1 MKKLKL
7 QLDALAVESFS
18 TDSFPADAAGTVR
31 GNAGTRNQDTCQESC
46 FGTCDYTCRYTCKCV
61 FTEPQVT
68 CLQPCITLPPDTTEP
83 VEPI

>member
-1 MKKLKL
+1 VKKLKL

-18 TDSFPADAAGTVR
+18 TDFVPADAGTVH

-61 FTEPQVT
+61 PSEPYVT
-68 CLQPCITLPPDTTEP
+68 CIEPCITLPPDGTEP